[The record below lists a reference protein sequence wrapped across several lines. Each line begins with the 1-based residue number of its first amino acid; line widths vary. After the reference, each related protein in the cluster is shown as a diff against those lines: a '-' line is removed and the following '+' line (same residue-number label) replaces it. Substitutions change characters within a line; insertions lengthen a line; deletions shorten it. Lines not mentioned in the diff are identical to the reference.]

1 MISLNSLSL
10 NLFLLLTTSRKPS
23 ILLCISALSLI
34 LKKVRG
40 KKEKGLKKK
49 KPKTPNVNVELST
62 IIAVSTF
69 QVILDSRSSL
79 KFLKRDKWFVTKKS
93 G

>member
-1 MISLNSLSL
+1 MISLNPLSL

-23 ILLCISALSLI
+23 IFICMSALSLI

-40 KKEKGLKKK
+40 KKEKGQKKK
-49 KPKTPNVNVELST
+49 KTPNVNVELST
-62 IIAVSTF
+62 VIAVSTF

-79 KFLKRDKWFVTKKS
+79 KFLKRDKWLVTKKS

>member
-1 MISLNSLSL
+1 M
-10 NLFLLLTTSRKPS
+10 
-23 ILLCISALSLI
+23 SALSLI

-49 KPKTPNVNVELST
+49 KKKTPNVNVELST
-62 IIAVSTF
+62 VIAVSTF

-79 KFLKRDKWFVTKKS
+79 KFLKRDKWLVTKKS

>member
-1 MISLNSLSL
+1 MISLNLLSL

-23 ILLCISALSLI
+23 IFLCISALSLI
-34 LKKVRG
+34 LKKVGG
-40 KKEKGLKKK
+40 KRERAKKK
-49 KPKTPNVNVELST
+49 KKKVPNVNVELST
-62 IIAVSTF
+62 VIAVSTF

-79 KFLKRDKWFVTKKS
+79 KFLKRDEY